1 MYIFYMN
8 CICFQSH
15 FVMVTSL
22 AFSSGLL
29 LNSLRKKNP
38 KQLSDQTFV
47 MQKHTM
53 LHEKENTKSRTA
65 LGLL

>member
-1 MYIFYMN
+1 
-8 CICFQSH
+8 
-15 FVMVTSL
+15 MVTSL

-47 MQKHTM
+47 MQKHTI
-53 LHEKENTKSRTA
+53 LHEKKNTKSRTA